1 MSEAVG
7 FQPTVCDVFHSFS
20 ALIHVICYGSD
31 LLETGTCFVFKCSLV
46 KCIFKMN
53 SYILKLNIT
62 CIIQYFI
69 FLCLDKDF
77 QSAEKS
83 EPLTYFI

>member
-1 MSEAVG
+1 
-7 FQPTVCDVFHSFS
+7 
-20 ALIHVICYGSD
+20 
-31 LLETGTCFVFKCSLV
+31 
-46 KCIFKMN
+46 MN

-83 EPLTYFI
+83 EPLTYFIWEEKLIKDISYLQLLQLKTNTYTPGILPRKDF